1 MFSVFTPWSLLHFL
15 TMFFWISRFP
25 AVALDV
31 CLAWNLLLL
40 SLPQQDFWLRL
51 PMRARSM
58 GPAHAHWSVC
68 SLSFQLVPYWCS
80 QKFWSYP
87 WLSCAYL
94 IKLNRI
100 CTATAENSSMCCT
113 LGMVT
118 SSLWFGLLKR
128 FCCCCWVMGLK
139 CCCEFFGDCFPFLCC
154 PPHGVQFTHVVFGSE
169 ALSSGKITR
178 FQVL

>member
-1 MFSVFTPWSLLHFL
+1 MVTTPFLDYVFLNLPFSCCGFG
-15 TMFFWISRFP
+15 
-25 AVALDV
+25 
-31 CLAWNLLLL
+31 CLPCMKLAFAESASARLRT
-40 SLPQQDFWLRL
+40 QQDFWLRL

-58 GPAHAHWSVC
+58 GPAHAHWSAC

-154 PPHGVQFTHVVFGSE
+154 PPHGVQFTHVIFGSE